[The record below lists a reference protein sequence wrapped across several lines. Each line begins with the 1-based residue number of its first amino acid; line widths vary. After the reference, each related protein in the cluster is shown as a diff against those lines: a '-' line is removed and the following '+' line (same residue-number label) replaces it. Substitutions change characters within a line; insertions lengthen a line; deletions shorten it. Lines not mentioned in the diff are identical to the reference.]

1 MQVWIPVDSGAAK
14 HGHKYSDLVVYSP
27 EEAQKL
33 IEGDD
38 VILVTVLD
46 IQDVIPVVDNK
57 FPGNKW
63 YALGDLISDQNADLN
78 LTDESNEF
86 IEYTLK
92 AVEMCHKSFVN
103 KDNKFLHSVD
113 IVISEK
119 CTLNCKDCANLMQ
132 YYDLVN
138 ELKSL

>member
-1 MQVWIPVDSGAAK
+1 MVCLG
-14 HGHKYSDLVVYSP
+14 
-27 EEAQKL
+27 EL
-33 IEGDD
+33 I
-38 VILVTVLD
+38 T
-46 IQDVIPVVDNK
+46 N
-57 FPGNKW
+57 
-63 YALGDLISDQNADLN
+63 QNADLN

-119 CTLNCKDCANLMQ
+119 CTLNCKDCSNLMQ
-132 YYDLVN
+132 YYEDAQNIDYDMVV
-138 ELKSL
+138 EILKT